1 MDNALQTQNQTFDLS
16 PRSIEEAIK
25 FAELLCKS
33 NMIPKE
39 FQGNTGN
46 ILVAVQW
53 GMELGLKPLQAMQS
67 IAVINGR
74 PALWGDAVIAL
85 VRSNPLCEYVYEAVE
100 NGVATCRAKRRG
112 DPNEHVRT
120 FSDADAKQAGLL
132 GKPGPWTQYKSRMLQ
147 LRARAFLL
155 RDLFPD
161 VLRGMAMAEE
171 LQDIEQDVM
180 PAPAASLMP
189 RAISQAESPAIEHQE
204 SAVVPMPAR
213 KSEPQ
218 REPVPRAEPQERPA
232 QAEQSAAQQND
243 VQRISRG
250 MLNSLRAAMDR
261 AGIDDS
267 EICEA
272 FKVDSIEDLAF
283 SDLNQALTLCKQARP
298 S

>member
-1 MDNALQTQNQTFDLS
+1 MDNALQTTQTFDLS

-25 FAELLCKS
+25 FAELLCES

-67 IAVINGR
+67 IAVINHR

-85 VRSNPLCEYVYEAVE
+85 VRASPLCEYVHEDIA
-100 NGVATCRAKRRG
+100 NSTATCRAKRRG
-112 DPNEHVRT
+112 DPKEHVRT
-120 FSDADAKQAGLL
+120 FSESDARQAGLL
-132 GKPGPWTQYKSRMLQ
+132 GKPGPWTQYKTRMLQ

-171 LQDIEQDVM
+171 LQDIETDVT
-180 PAPAASLMP
+180 PAPATNLMP
-189 RAISQAESPAIEHQE
+189 RPLSQPAPAIEHQE
-204 SAVVPMPAR
+204 SAAVPMPSR

-218 REPVPRAEPQERPA
+218 REPVPRAESQERPA

-272 FKVDSIEDLAF
+272 FKVDSLESLAF
-283 SDLNQALTLCKQARP
+283 SDLNQALALCKQARP

>member
-1 MDNALQTQNQTFDLS
+1 MDNALQTTQTFDLS

-85 VRSNPLCEYVYEAVE
+85 VRSNPLCEYVYESVE
-100 NGVATCRAKRRG
+100 NGTATCRAKRRG
-112 DPNEHVRT
+112 DPNEHVRS
-120 FSDADAKQAGLL
+120 FSEVDAKQAGLL
-132 GKPGPWTQYKSRMLQ
+132 GKPGPWTQYRSRMLQ

-171 LQDIEQDVM
+171 LQDIEQGVM
-180 PAPAASLMP
+180 PAPASSLMP
-189 RAISQAESPAIEHQE
+189 RAISQTQTPAIEHQE
-204 SAVVPMPAR
+204 SAAVPMPLR

-218 REPVPRAEPQERPA
+218 REPAPRAEPQERPA
-232 QAEQSAAQQND
+232 QAEQSATQQND

-261 AGIDDS
+261 AGIDDA

-272 FKVDSIEDLAF
+272 FKVDSLENLAF
-283 SDLNQALTLCKQARP
+283 SDLNQALALCKQAKQ

>member
-85 VRSNPLCEYVYEAVE
+85 VRSNPLCEYVYESVE
-100 NGVATCRAKRRG
+100 NSVATCRAKRRG
-112 DPNEHVRT
+112 DPNEHVRS
-120 FSDADAKQAGLL
+120 FSEADAKQAGLI
-132 GKPGPWTQYKSRMLQ
+132 GKPGPWTQYKNRMLQ

-171 LQDIEQDVM
+171 LQDIETDVM
-180 PAPAASLMP
+180 PAPVVSLMP
-189 RAISQAESPAIEHQE
+189 KSKQQASAAPAIEHQP
-204 SAVVPMPAR
+204 SIPVPQATTYP
-213 KSEPQ
+213 EHQP
-218 REPVPRAEPQERPA
+218 EPVAQPA
-232 QAEQSAAQQND
+232 QAQPAQQRTERTESAAPLKATA
-243 VQRISRG
+243 G
-250 MLNSLRAAMDR
+250 MLTSLRAAIGQ
-261 AGIDDS
+261 AAID
-267 EICEA
+267 EVEMCET
-272 FKVDSIEDLAF
+272 FKVDCLESMTLA
-283 SDLNQALTLCKQARP
+283 DVNEALKLCKQARP
-298 S
+298 A